1 MLNYSSVSHHQ
12 KTCKSFKLTGMM
24 ESGTAIQTWFSL
36 AGYILVIFRKKMV
49 VSDKM
54 CHNSSYGKVLS
65 NQHFHHFHPTNE
77 NQLLRS
83 HMMIYT
89 KGLGV
94 L

>member
-1 MLNYSSVSHHQ
+1 
-12 KTCKSFKLTGMM
+12 M

-36 AGYILVIFRKKMV
+36 AGYILVIFKKKMV

-65 NQHFHHFHPTNE
+65 NQHFHPTNE